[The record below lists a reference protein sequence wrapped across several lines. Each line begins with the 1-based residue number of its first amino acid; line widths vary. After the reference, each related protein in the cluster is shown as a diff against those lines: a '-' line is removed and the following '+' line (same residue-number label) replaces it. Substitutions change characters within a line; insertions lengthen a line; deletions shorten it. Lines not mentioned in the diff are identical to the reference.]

1 MQYCQPPY
9 RLENVMRLIAF
20 CLEKLLYR
28 HKPSHTKEKG
38 TGDSISSIWSPPDI
52 AMDRIQRNGS
62 GDFGRHHHNAL
73 ASGNR
78 LKKCRRIRKDAVET
92 SFRIC
97 IVHDVFYIIFREEAE
112 MKEHTGKQG
121 FAALCMSLFFIFL
134 FFGSALFTAQ
144 MAQNIQG
151 ISLRSRFCD
160 DTSLACGL
168 LNPPEQFHLQ
178 RGNPNSK
185 TGLRTQPFYGAAGG
199 NSAAL
204 QDLILSLAVSAAFL
218 RNPDFRPS
226 IRFLTKHCPVRAGP
240 VF

>member
-1 MQYCQPPY
+1 
-9 RLENVMRLIAF
+9 
-20 CLEKLLYR
+20 
-28 HKPSHTKEKG
+28 
-38 TGDSISSIWSPPDI
+38 
-52 AMDRIQRNGS
+52 
-62 GDFGRHHHNAL
+62 
-73 ASGNR
+73 
-78 LKKCRRIRKDAVET
+78 
-92 SFRIC
+92 
-97 IVHDVFYIIFREEAE
+97 

-144 MAQNIQG
+144 LAQNIQG

-226 IRFLTKHCPVRAGP
+226 IRFFTKHCPVGQAPYSEKTERTFRNTGVQIPHCRNSFTSIQNTLKQNIVSGKKGIINHGCMVHANHSVRGIRP
-240 VF
+240 ARTLCFTGRFSDHQRTTQQGAQ

>member
-1 MQYCQPPY
+1 M
-9 RLENVMRLIAF
+9 
-20 CLEKLLYR
+20 
-28 HKPSHTKEKG
+28 
-38 TGDSISSIWSPPDI
+38 
-52 AMDRIQRNGS
+52 
-62 GDFGRHHHNAL
+62 
-73 ASGNR
+73 
-78 LKKCRRIRKDAVET
+78 ET

>member
-1 MQYCQPPY
+1 MHVAVFHIPVF
-9 RLENVMRLIAF
+9 RFRSVHRTVGAEHTGDFSAF
-20 CLEKLLYR
+20 QILRR
-28 HKPSHTKEKG
+28 HKP
-38 TGDSISSIWSPPDI
+38 
-52 AMDRIQRNGS
+52 
-62 GDFGRHHHNAL
+62 
-73 ASGNR
+73 
-78 LKKCRRIRKDAVET
+78 
-92 SFRIC
+92 
-97 IVHDVFYIIFREEAE
+97 
-112 MKEHTGKQG
+112 
-121 FAALCMSLFFIFL
+121 
-134 FFGSALFTAQ
+134 
-144 MAQNIQG
+144 
-151 ISLRSRFCD
+151 
-160 DTSLACGL
+160 ACGL